1 MLQGLEKELLQ
12 LSEHDI
18 ATYEFQE
25 LDFSSRINYK
35 LHLKQ
40 NSIGLFRAN
49 TDHSAKNKR
58 RDSSHN
64 NLA

>member
-12 LSEHDI
+12 LSKHDI

-35 LHLKQ
+35 FHLKQ
-40 NSIGLFRAN
+40 NSIGIAN
-49 TDHSAKNKR
+49 NDHSTKSKR
-58 RDSSHN
+58 KEEIFFLKSQ
-64 NLA
+64 